1 MANSFT
7 LDFNYQINYKRSD
20 VLYFGINFFLGC
32 RDFPIR
38 VRTSGGSGGDLSP
51 NSSRTLTFQSP
62 SSLPISVTNSNLI
75 STEGLDDIQLEML
88 YSDPSQF
95 DEYTFRMGS
104 VGITQTIEFS
114 NSSGGGL
121 DSFFSANQFT
131 LISDAK
137 ATVTIG
143 DTTTTL
149 VSKPNEIKL
158 GKQYGEILLLS
169 WQAAT

>member
-7 LDFNYQINYKRSD
+7 LNFNYQINYKRSD

-38 VRTSGGSGGDLSP
+38 VRTTGADLSP
-51 NSSRTLTFQSP
+51 NSSRTFTFQSS
-62 SSLPISVTNSNLI
+62 SSLPISVTNSSLI
-75 STEGLDDIQLEML
+75 SVEGLDDIQLEML
-88 YSDPSQF
+88 YSHPSQF

-104 VGITQTIEFS
+104 VGITQTVEFS

-131 LISDAK
+131 RISDVE

-143 DTTTTL
+143 STTTTL
-149 VSKPNEIKL
+149 VSKPSEIKL

-169 WQAAT
+169 WKDAI

>member
-20 VLYFGINFFLGC
+20 VLYFGINFFLGF

-38 VRTSGGSGGDLSP
+38 VRASGADLSP
-51 NSSRTLTFQSP
+51 NSSRTFTFQSP
-62 SSLPISVTNSNLI
+62 SFLPISVTNSTLI
-75 STEGLDDIQLEML
+75 STEGLDELQLEML
-88 YSDPSQF
+88 YSDSSLF

-104 VGITQTIEFS
+104 VGITQTVEFS

-121 DSFFSANQFT
+121 DSFFSTNQFT
-131 LISDAK
+131 QISNVK
-137 ATVTIG
+137 ATGTIG

-149 VSKPNEIKL
+149 VSKPSEIKL
-158 GKQYGEILLLS
+158 GKQYGEVLLLS
-169 WQAAT
+169 WLTAS

>member
-1 MANSFT
+1 MNNST
-7 LDFNYQINYKRSD
+7 
-20 VLYFGINFFLGC
+20 
-32 RDFPIR
+32 
-38 VRTSGGSGGDLSP
+38 
-51 NSSRTLTFQSP
+51 
-62 SSLPISVTNSNLI
+62 LI
-75 STEGLDDIQLEML
+75 STEGLDDLQLEML

-104 VGITQTIEFS
+104 VGITQTVEFS

-131 LISDAK
+131 LVSDAK

-149 VSKPNEIKL
+149 VSKPSEIKF

-169 WQAAT
+169 WQAAS